1 VERGKNGVFKA
12 TVTEPDADLF
22 ANGEAM
28 MLASHP
34 NQPYS
39 PETGFNRL
47 KWVGGTAN
55 PPKNLDFKGALAL
68 RPAMSCPCTF

>member
-1 VERGKNGVFKA
+1 
-12 TVTEPDADLF
+12 LF